1 MNFSNVN
8 LIILLF
14 YYINNQLLF
23 IWEDVC
29 VIENVEIK
37 KK

>member
-1 MNFSNVN
+1 MNLSNVN